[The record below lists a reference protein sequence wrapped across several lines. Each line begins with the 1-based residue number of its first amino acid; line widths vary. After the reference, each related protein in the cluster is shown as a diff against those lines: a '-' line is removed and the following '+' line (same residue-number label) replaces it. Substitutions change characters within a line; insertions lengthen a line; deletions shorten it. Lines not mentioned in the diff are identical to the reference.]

1 MRNGRNLS
9 AYLAAGLLLGACAP
23 AAKAPATPAPAAQ
36 AAPKAAGGARFGVS
50 ERAKVAGPV
59 EKPSEDDDD
68 LIRVAETTTVDA
80 PLEEVRRLLLDPS
93 VLPVILPRLQVARPL
108 GTSPE
113 GDKVLAIEQGAS
125 FFSARYTVK
134 VRQRGD
140 AFQVWLDPKYPHDIE
155 AAHALLV
162 LRPLGPRR
170 TEIAFS
176 AQLDL
181 GHAPWAML
189 LRGRVRASCRAT
201 PKRISQYVVSK
212 ASPAPKAPAA
222 GP

>member
-1 MRNGRNLS
+1 MMNGQNLS
-9 AYLAAGLLLGACAP
+9 ACLAAGLLLGGCAP
-23 AAKAPATPAPAAQ
+23 AARVPASPAPVAQ
-36 AAPKAAGGARFGVS
+36 AGPKAAGGARGGAS
-50 ERAKVAGPV
+50 ERAKLAGPAA
-59 EKPSEDDDD
+59 KPSEEDDD

-155 AAHALLV
+155 AVHALLV

-201 PKRISQYVVSK
+201 PRRISQYVASK
-212 ASPAPKAPAA
+212 AAPAPKAPAA